1 MSLLRGASGSQED
14 QWRLSNAEL
23 LGQIAGAAWAS
34 GTESGADLY
43 KLYSAGRIA
52 YEVYQRLKQGGDL
65 RKELLRAETV
75 RKITE
80 FVESNKRMPKDKLS
94 AEVQM
99 MIVQFAVQVATL

>member
-1 MSLLRGASGSQED
+1 MWCG
-14 QWRLSNAEL
+14 
-23 LGQIAGAAWAS
+23 GQ
-34 GTESGADLY
+34 
-43 KLYSAGRIA
+43 
-52 YEVYQRLKQGGDL
+52 
-65 RKELLRAETV
+65 AETV